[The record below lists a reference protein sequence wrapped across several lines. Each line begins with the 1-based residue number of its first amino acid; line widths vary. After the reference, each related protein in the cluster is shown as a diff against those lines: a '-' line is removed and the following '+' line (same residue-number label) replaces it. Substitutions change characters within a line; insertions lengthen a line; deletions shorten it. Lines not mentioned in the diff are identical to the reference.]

1 MAIENMQGKVS
12 MTGMVNS
19 KPPKIEAPDM
29 SNIKMP
35 TAPKFFQV
43 SIDGKNSI

>member
-29 SNIKMP
+29 SNIKMRAGMANNKP
-35 TAPKFFQV
+35 
-43 SIDGKNSI
+43 